1 MGTNRRINFDGIDRV
16 LKTVKRIERT
26 GYQDLLYEDDEKIV
40 YDWNHI
46 EIDRYN
52 YEEQDFFGAPPDIHK
67 DIDSRFAL
75 ARLKIATCLHKR
87 RKFPNVADTFEE
99 KELTLL
105 SKIIEQP
112 DSYANL
118 TVDEIRN
125 DIAGKDGI
133 MYKIA
138 ALVHE
143 NHHILKITCKF
154 NNTELGLFE
163 IIDEFRFFDD
173 YSIEE
178 IRNRI
183 RRKEGE
189 IYAIVKEYSEKIETN
204 RDNIFENS
212 QIKPGI
218 ALGIKIILNERAGK
232 IQEGIIEYIRLYGA
246 VQATNEIESAVSK
259 VFESQLKRNQ
269 ISIEVQ
275 GKINK
280 LEQELEGVKE
290 VAAQKSEL
298 EDKLMA
304 LERQVVQKDFEQQSL
319 RNQFD
324 LLNNEKSK
332 VENSYLSFATLLEK
346 QMKEVG
352 DLKKQ
357 LEGKEAEIKAI
368 KINLKQDL
376 ENENQ
381 RMVQEEL
388 EKIVKMKAD
397 LQLQVSEIEA
407 EKQSLTIQKE
417 EIREKFNSI
426 KEAIEGGKTAKRF
439 VTKDLAKLYE
449 MDYIGRFDIKM
460 NELPMSFIDPIDD
473 KRYTVKSWGDNH
485 LRMDERDKIYNQF
498 KDKMQLSEIEA
509 QLPLNVRSRYWIN
522 ERGFIFGKNGPKAT
536 IEAMVLNHWKEYAI
550 NGFDIKPVTLSELN
564 AVLVGMINKA
574 EKEECFHV
582 ISIASPTGWDERI
595 RTYISSEDF
604 ARNYV
609 SRFISLCLVD
619 IESGETIYNEADK
632 RIKDFVYLFEPI
644 FDQEKVQ
651 KCIEFIKTKTEYA
664 DHVVLYTI
672 MEETGFNVN
681 IVKNTFYDLEK
692 EGYGKVMY
700 VDEVGLVL
708 KLESYYR

>member
-1 MGTNRRINFDGIDRV
+1 MGIHGRIDFDAIEKV
-16 LKTVKRIERT
+16 LNTVKRIERK
-26 GYQDLLYEDDEKIV
+26 GYQDLLYEDDEKLV

-112 DSYANL
+112 DFYANL

-138 ALVHE
+138 ELVHE
-143 NHHILKITCKF
+143 KGHILKITSKF
-154 NNTELGLFE
+154 NTTELGLFE
-163 IIDEFRFFDD
+163 IIEKFRFFDD

-212 QIKPGI
+212 EIKPGI
-218 ALGIKIILNERAGK
+218 ALGIKIILNERASK
-232 IQEGIIEYIRLYGA
+232 IQEGIIEYIRLYGV
-246 VQATNEIESAVSK
+246 VQATNEIASAVSK
-259 VFESQLKRNQ
+259 VLESQQKRNQ

-275 GKINK
+275 GKISR

-290 VAAQKSEL
+290 VAAQKREL

-304 LERQVVQKDFEQQSL
+304 LERQVVQKDFEKQSL
-319 RNQFD
+319 KNQFD

-346 QMKEVG
+346 QMKEVD
-352 DLKKQ
+352 DLKKE

-368 KINLKQDL
+368 KINLKQDI
-376 ENENQ
+376 ENEKQ

-388 EKIVKMKAD
+388 EKIEKMKAD
-397 LQLQVSEIEA
+397 LQLQVSEINA

-417 EIREKFNSI
+417 EISEKFDFI
-426 KEAIEGGKTAKRF
+426 KEAIEGGKTGNRF

-449 MDYIGRFDIKM
+449 MDYIGRFDMKM
-460 NELPMSFIDPIDD
+460 NELPMSFTDPINN
-473 KRYTVKSWGDNH
+473 KQHTVRSWEDNH
-485 LRMDERDKIYNQF
+485 LKTDERERIYSLF

-509 QLPLNVRSRYWIN
+509 QLPLNVRSRYRIN
-522 ERGFIFGKNGPKAT
+522 ERGFIFGKSGPKVT

-550 NGFDIKPVTLSELN
+550 NGFDIKPVALSELN
-564 AVLVGMINKA
+564 AFLVGMINKA

-582 ISIASPTGWDERI
+582 IAIASPTGWDERI
-595 RTYISSEDF
+595 RTYISSDDF

-632 RIKDFVYLFEPI
+632 RITDFVHLFEPI

-672 MEETGFNVN
+672 MEETGFNMN
-681 IVKNTFYDLEK
+681 IVKKAFYDLEK
-692 EGYGKVMY
+692 EGYGKVTG
-700 VDEVGLVL
+700 VDKVGMVL
-708 KLESYYR
+708 IIESYYR